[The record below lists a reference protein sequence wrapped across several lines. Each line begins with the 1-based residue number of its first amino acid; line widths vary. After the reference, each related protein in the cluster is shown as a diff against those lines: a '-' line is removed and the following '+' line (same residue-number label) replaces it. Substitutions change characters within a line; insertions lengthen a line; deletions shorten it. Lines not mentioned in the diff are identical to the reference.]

1 MIQQNKQDIMPN
13 NLGLELSFVNH
24 NGSQI
29 YPEMLSGYTPEEVA
43 NGVYVYANN
52 GLLYNP
58 EEWDTSLND
67 SAVGVAVI
75 TDNSRFCIKKGLG
88 IKDEISWSTV
98 LYGTDLPEI
107 ANSLNDYKGFNNSV
121 AIRQAASSEDDSN
134 NAAWYCYSQTINING
149 NTTEGYLPSFGELLD
164 LYDNNQSVR
173 QTLSL
178 IDSPTIESVV
188 NSNFFLSSSENEN
201 NPNSFVSY
209 ISLATGS
216 YGVESKRTATKLRYV
231 IPFFP
236 ILPTFVDLGLPSG
249 TKWATTNLGALT
261 PERAGYYYQWGDVIG
276 WTAAQVGVDKQFASD
291 YSDYKYY
298 SNGEFTKYNATDGKT
313 VLYSSDDAVNMVYGQ
328 KYHIPTK
335 DDVIELIKNTDVEI
349 YNSDGELIVMD
360 SDLQSED
367 KALFYCMN
375 CGNFGKAVLYNRS
388 DRSKYI
394 EFYDFGFVL
403 QGGNRSSQGLYQSSS
418 LENSGY
424 RIYKAFHGI
433 NCGSA
438 ILSNEYNDGLVF
450 GIGNPLNRKD
460 ESMGYRYSGCQIR
473 GVLKQ

>member
-1 MIQQNKQDIMPN
+1 MIYQNKQDTIPYN
-13 NLGLELSFVNH
+13 QGSILNSVNH
-24 NGSQI
+24 DGLQI
-29 YPEMLSGYTPEEVA
+29 YPEIPSGYTPEEVS

-88 IKDEISWSTV
+88 IEDEIPWSTV
-98 LYGTDLPEI
+98 LYGSDLPEI

-121 AIRQAASSEDDSN
+121 AIRQKASSEDDSN
-134 NAAWYCYSQTINING
+134 NAAWYCYSQTISING
-149 NTTEGYLPSFGELLD
+149 NTTEGYLPAFGELLD
-164 LYDNNQSVR
+164 LYNNNQSVR

-201 NPNSFVSY
+201 NPNSFVNY

-216 YGVESKRTATKLRYV
+216 YGVESKRTGTALRYV

-261 PERAGYYYQWGDVIG
+261 PEQAGYYYQWGDVAG
-276 WTAAQVGVDKQFASD
+276 WTAAQVGVDKRFASD
-291 YSDYKYY
+291 WSDYKYY
-298 SNGEFTKYNATDGKT
+298 GNGDFTKYNETDGKT
-313 VLYSSDDAVNMVYGQ
+313 ILDESDDVVNIVYGTN
-328 KYHIPTK
+328 YHIPTK
-335 DDVIELIKNTDVEI
+335 EDILELFNNTDIEI
-349 YNSDGELIVMD
+349 INGNNESVILSHEVGSDRYVVKCDTYEQVNAGFK
-360 SDLQSED
+360 
-367 KALFYCMN
+367 KAIF
-375 CGNFGKAVLYNRS
+375 YNRT
-388 DRSKYI
+388 DRSKNI
-394 EFYDFGFVL
+394 SFYNFAEASNGVVSGNYCPHTSGTLYGEEGIFSLSAGTFILDTTYMNRLAVTAWNNFYNFRHKGF
-403 QGGNRSSQGLYQSSS
+403 
-418 LENSGY
+418 
-424 RIYKAFHGI
+424 
-433 NCGSA
+433 
-438 ILSNEYNDGLVF
+438 
-450 GIGNPLNRKD
+450 
-460 ESMGYRYSGCQIR
+460 QIR